1 IITAGRC
8 SAGMSSTASSGTRR
22 ASSAASIMRGDRCWS
37 GRPWPAPDRPSPA
50 LPASPVLSS
59 STSFRATDTGG
70 AYGLSAPRSVP
81 SCPLRAA
88 HALKKRVGHPLRA
101 ATRIRRMT
109 PIVFGQTSTI
119 AVVTRSR
126 ASRGSRHRDE
136 RQQEPGEGI
145 TSSRFVEEP
154 SAIVDR
160 QARIDGLEGGHRAPG
175 TCEAE
180 PACGTGDGPVSH
192 LGQRLVPAQPA
203 GAIGYA
209 VCPVIVRFR
218 DRRLLL
224 LPEQGEK
231 LGLVL
236 AEQHQVLSRDAADVV
251 QPWPMGLEL
260 DA

>member
-1 IITAGRC
+1 
-8 SAGMSSTASSGTRR
+8 
-22 ASSAASIMRGDRCWS
+22 
-37 GRPWPAPDRPSPA
+37 
-50 LPASPVLSS
+50 
-59 STSFRATDTGG
+59 
-70 AYGLSAPRSVP
+70 
-81 SCPLRAA
+81 
-88 HALKKRVGHPLRA
+88 
-101 ATRIRRMT
+101 
-109 PIVFGQTSTI
+109 
-119 AVVTRSR
+119 
-126 ASRGSRHRDE
+126 
-136 RQQEPGEGI
+136 
-145 TSSRFVEEP
+145 
-154 SAIVDR
+154 AIVDR

-192 LGQRLVPAQPA
+192 LGQRLVPAQPP

-260 DA
+260 DATAPEPFEEDRGPHTHPSVGARGVPSMAGASHSTSSESDEGNEES